1 MYIFEDYQD
10 PFAKKSKDLFKHHFE
25 YSTKNMP
32 HVLWQFLQTPPFVK
46 SKTET
51 QGHNQTVNSGYI

>member
-32 HVLWQFLQTPPFVK
+32 HVLWQFLRTPPFV
-46 SKTET
+46 
-51 QGHNQTVNSGYI
+51 